1 METIPVTLL
10 LLCVSLANTF
20 YLFTRVKIYRL
31 HHYQNPPINGNSS
44 PLPSSPNASLVSSS
58 SLDFFPSTPLPLSSR
73 IWYYFSV
80 FWRFLLNMDSQKS
93 LYNANRSAKD
103 VVQLD
108 VWTPGEGEG
117 VLFAIYSPV
126 HSLLWMATT
135 SANWMLMVIIMGLLG
150 VQVRSTWTSFGGGIE
165 GLMFL

>member
-10 LLCVSLANTF
+10 LLCASLANTF

-31 HHYQNPPINGNSS
+31 HHHQNTSINGNSS
-44 PLPSSPNASLVSSS
+44 PLPSSPNASLVSS
-58 SLDFFPSTPLPLSSR
+58 LDFFPSTPIPLSSR
-73 IWYYFSV
+73 IWYYFSA
-80 FWRFLLNMDSQKS
+80 FWRFLLNTDSPKS
-93 LYNANRSAKD
+93 LHNANRSAKD

-126 HSLLWMATT
+126 HLLLWMATT
-135 SANWMLMVIIMGLLG
+135 SANWMLMVIVMGLLG
-150 VQVRSTWTSFGGGIE
+150 VQVRSTLVHLLE
-165 GLMFL
+165 GC